1 MSKNSLSERVLAR
14 KKREAE
20 ALKTNLKRRKAAA
33 RADDETLPDPEKDE
47 KA

>member
-1 MSKNSLSERVLAR
+1 MSKESLSERVLAR

-20 ALKTNLKRRKAAA
+20 ALKANLKRRKDAA
-33 RADDETLPDPEKDE
+33 RADDEILPDADKDQ